1 MKQMTI
7 PEFIEKLNKEFKFSC
22 EIEQRSDKRIYIRI
36 QREHL
41 REMVRI
47 IFKDFGAKFSIATGI
62 DVREG
67 IEVLYHFT
75 FDQDGFI
82 CTIKT
87 IAPRHDP
94 TLNSIVN
101 IIPGAVWIERE
112 IYDILGVKFIGHP
125 NLKRLVKAEFLADNE
140 YPFRKDFDIKKFK
153 EKHGLLP
160 VEGSTEAL
168 KPTSKK
174 PKTSAKRNK

>member
-7 PEFIEKLNKEFKFSC
+7 PEFIEQLNKKFKFSS
-22 EIEQRSDKRIYIRI
+22 EIEQRSNKRIYIRI
-36 QREHL
+36 PREHL
-41 REMVRI
+41 IDLAKIV
-47 IFKDFGAKFSIATGI
+47 FKDFSAKFSIATGI

-67 IEVLYHFT
+67 FEVLYHFT
-75 FDQDGFI
+75 FDKDGFI

-94 TLNSIVN
+94 TLNSIVG

-112 IYDILGVKFIGHP
+112 IHDILGVKFIGHP
-125 NLKRLVKAEFLADNE
+125 NLKRLVKAEYLEDNE

-160 VEGSTEAL
+160 IKGSSDSI
-168 KPTSKK
+168 KPKSKK
-174 PKTSAKRNK
+174 SIISGKNDK